1 MRHVSRTWVIG
12 GGGTG
17 TDDGSAMLMAWFEIV
32 LCRGVRHGVVE
43 KKDVALGIDR
53 EIAEQL

>member
-1 MRHVSRTWVIG
+1 MRHVSRTWVTG

-17 TDDGSAMLMAWFEIV
+17 TDEGSAMLTAWFEIV

-43 KKDVALGIDR
+43 NDVALGID
-53 EIAEQL
+53 